1 MYNAKQESLSDWFRF
16 IVEEYNIIENKWEST
31 MCLPTNSEVINGDW
45 SLIEMKFKVL
55 NPNNSISIVTIGKKY
70 DRENVYIDDLLI
82 REINTDVYKVV
93 KQNNFDKITELFKNN
108 QQIINK

>member
-1 MYNAKQESLSDWFRF
+1 
-16 IVEEYNIIENKWEST
+16 
-31 MCLPTNSEVINGDW
+31 
-45 SLIEMKFKVL
+45 L